1 MTNIPSGTGEV
12 GPVTAVKGS
21 PQRVAPDPGGA
32 AQGGQDH
39 RRIQLT
45 FSGDLGAAQ
54 GQQKAGL
61 QEVEVLWAHNYL
73 PLSDSAT
80 GWRARP

>member
-1 MTNIPSGTGEV
+1 MINIPSGTEEV
-12 GPVTAVKGS
+12 RPVMAIKGG

-32 AQGGQDH
+32 AQGDQDH
-39 RRIQLT
+39 RTQLM
-45 FSGDLGAAQ
+45 FSGNLGVAQ

-61 QEVEVLWAHNYL
+61 QEVEVLWAHNHL